1 MQIDIARER
10 NERIRQMAAVL
21 YRMESAGT
29 PARSIRAELT
39 RLSGTVERAFPGAAL
54 SEFHRDWNAPTRIE
68 QSRAGFFV
76 ELHRV
81 LTALG
86 RQMADRELASR

>member
-10 NERIRQMAAVL
+10 NERIRQLAAVL

-39 RLSGTVERAFPGAAL
+39 RLSGTVERAFPAAAF
-54 SEFHRDWNAPTRIE
+54 SDFHRNWSSPTRIE
-68 QSRAGFFV
+68 QNRAGFFV

-81 LTALG
+81 LQTLG